1 MKREGRDRAR
11 AATNTLGYV
20 LLLGLVV
27 TSGAVLF
34 VVGGDL
40 VERVETQS
48 RGETGE
54 LLVQEVDAK
63 LGSVASAPGDAA
75 TSVEIGD
82 KRPSQVSV
90 GDDGELEIRVNG
102 GTCTRTFDLGGVAVE
117 SETGETVTYQAGGV
131 WRLAPDGGSV
141 MVAPPDV
148 TFQNRSLNVRL
159 VNFTGAVNADRFRA
173 VKNETASV
181 ATTTSARS
189 ELLNGTCAR
198 PRNVTVRV
206 TSAYHEAWAEYLS
219 AEVNTS
225 VTTSGSTVSFTLNR
239 SDLPRSVDDSRNRVV
254 DLSNASIV
262 DPDPTDGR
270 FPGSNLTIDKAAGN
284 RYFVSGRIVPGGA
297 EVSDIE
303 TFDGGTILRRPVDV
317 VVVMDESGSMSG
329 SKNQNAED
337 AAQEFVG
344 LIDVARDRVAFV
356 GYTTESR
363 YLLVDG
369 ERYFGPRTD
378 ALDDDTARDEL
389 NATIDE
395 YVASG
400 GTAINRGLN
409 ASLDVHDVKSNA
421 SRDRHVILLSDGQNS
436 PGNGDCQDVGFS
448 GENEACRTQFDEWT
462 LAGAREAAEQDITVH
477 TIAFGSSPDE
487 QLMKDVANETGG
499 TYSRATTGAELEA
512 VFESI
517 FQEITES
524 EQIVQYPVSTN
535 LTVGGTTF
543 YPTAPGNTSG
553 VASTGPFTNLNDPS
567 FTGEFTYATETGDG
581 ALMNVSAVR
590 LACADWALTP
600 IERYDNATD
609 ETYNVVR
616 CTNVTAVNST
626 LPAKNVTVMIDGAD
640 VSGYRTSPNTWW
652 QPDLYNETLAPYRD
666 GDELDLESNQALVV
680 YEFADPRAA
689 AGSNRLVMLY
699 EFGLP
704 TSAQAASV
712 LDVTVTEVR
721 IE

>member
-1 MKREGRDRAR
+1 MRGRTAEWR

-27 TSGAVLF
+27 TSAAVLF
-34 VVGGDL
+34 VVGGD
-40 VERVETQS
+40 VIQRVETES

-75 TSVEIGD
+75 SSVEIGD
-82 KRPSQVSV
+82 KQPSQVAV
-90 GDDGELEIRVNG
+90 ADDGRLEIRVNG
-102 GTCTRTFDLGGVAVE
+102 GACTRTFDLGGITVD
-117 SETGETVTYQAGGV
+117 SETGETVGYQAGGV

-159 VNFTGAVNADRFRA
+159 VNFTGDVHDDRFRT

-181 ATTTSARS
+181 ATTSNAR
-189 ELLNGTCAR
+189 ETLLTGGCAR
-198 PRNVTVRV
+198 PRNVTVEI
-206 TSAYHEAWAEYLS
+206 TSAYHEAWAAYLRE
-219 AEVNTS
+219 EVGTT
-225 VTTSGSTVSFTLNR
+225 VTESGSTVSFTLNQ
-239 SDLPRSVDDSRNRVV
+239 SDLPRAVDDSRNRVV
-254 DLSNASIV
+254 NLSNASIV
-262 DPDPTDGR
+262 DPDPSNGR
-270 FPGSNLTIDKAAGN
+270 LPGSTLTIDKSAGN
-284 RYFVSGRIVPGGA
+284 RYFVSGSIVPGGA
-297 EVSDIE
+297 SVSDIE
-303 TFDGGTILRRPVDV
+303 TFDGGAILRRPVDV

-344 LIDVARDRVAFV
+344 LIDVGRDRVAFV

-369 ERYFGPRTD
+369 DRYFGPRTD

-389 NATIDE
+389 NTTIDQ

-436 PGNGDCQDVGFS
+436 PGTGDCQDAGFS
-448 GENEACRTQFDEWT
+448 GENAACRTQFDEWT
-462 LAGAREAAEQDITVH
+462 LAGAREAADQDITVH

-524 EQIVQYPVSTN
+524 EQIVNYPVSTEM
-535 LTVGGTTF
+535 TIDGTTF

-553 VASTGPFTNLNDPS
+553 VASVGDYTNLNDPS
-567 FTGEFTYATETGDG
+567 FTGAFTYATETGDG
-581 ALMNVSAVR
+581 ALMAVSAVR
-590 LACADWALTP
+590 LECEDWELTP
-600 IERYDNATD
+600 IEQYDNATD
-609 ETYNVVR
+609 ETYNEVR
-616 CTNVTAVNST
+616 CTNATAVNAT
-626 LPAKNVTVMIDGAD
+626 LPPSNVTVMIDGAD
-640 VSGYRTSPNTWW
+640 VSGYRSSPDTWW
-652 QPDLYNETLAPYRD
+652 QPDFYNDTLAPYRD

-680 YEFADPRAA
+680 YEYADPRAA
-689 AGSNRLVMLY
+689 TGTNRLVMLY

-704 TSAQAASV
+704 ESAQAASV